1 MYNNTT
7 ITVGFRSCVM
17 TGLVAL
23 LVACGGGGSD
33 TGSATSSE
41 TVVAKGVITQLGS
54 IWVNGVEYETPEG
67 GKYSDDDSSSSSAN
81 YKVGQVV
88 SVLGRRNDDGVSG
101 TADEVRYEAEIEG
114 PADNGSIY
122 GIEILLSD
130 RTNAPGIP
138 ALVNGTHY
146 EVSGIWI
153 DDFTLEATYIKE
165 VDDPDTDD
173 EFKGYVKNASATS
186 FDVRGITFNWAGS
199 PIVSN
204 RDFVEVH
211 FDSCSVIAPFTCQ
224 AIKVDLEDD
233 YSDRAEGKEIEI
245 EGAVD
250 QDIGTCPAAT
260 DFRIDNYCIDHDTRP
275 ARWMDGLTGEADLA
289 QGSRVEA
296 EGHMRNGVLISEK
309 IKGRGNRVRISSVA
323 KNPDTGNGTFTLID
337 GKITVITKPGVTEY
351 EDGLDINNIDLETNG
366 IEVRGVRTGPTEI
379 MAIRIKSDGLSG
391 GGDRHELRAEVDLH
405 STNSSAGTITVM
417 SIVAEGNGGTEL
429 EIDDMPYSQGLTSF
443 LDLVDDNDNP
453 ADGSRDVIKV
463 GFDITIGDGSSGS
476 PYIAEEMEIEE
487 EDD

>member
-7 ITVGFRSCVM
+7 ITVCFRSCVI
-17 TGLVAL
+17 TGLLAL
-23 LVACGGGGSD
+23 LVACGGGSNS
-33 TGSATSSE
+33 GSANTSE

-67 GKYSDDDSSSSSAN
+67 GKYSDDDSSSSTAN
-81 YKVGQVV
+81 YQVGQVV

-101 TADEVRYEAEIEG
+101 TADEVSYEAEIEG

-122 GIEILLSD
+122 GIEILLTD
-130 RTNAPGIP
+130 GTNASGIST
-138 ALVNGTHY
+138 LVNGTHY

-173 EFKGYVKNASATS
+173 EFKGYVKNALAAS
-186 FDVRGITFNWAGS
+186 FDVRGITFDWTGT
-199 PIVSN
+199 PVVSN
-204 RDFVEVH
+204 GDFVEVH
-211 FDSCSVIAPFTCQ
+211 FDNCTGSSPDIICQ
-224 AIKVDLEDD
+224 ALKVDLEDD

-250 QDIGTCPAAT
+250 LSTTDCPADA
-260 DFRIDNYCIDHDTRP
+260 DFRIDNYCIDYDTRP
-275 ARWMDGLTGEADLA
+275 ARWTGGLTGAVDLA
-289 QGSRVEA
+289 QGSRVEV
-296 EGHMRNGVLISEK
+296 EGHMLDGVLVGKK

-323 KNPDTGNGTFTLID
+323 KNVILADETFTLID

-351 EDGLDINNIDLETNG
+351 ENGLDINNIDLETDG
-366 IEVRGVRTGPTEI
+366 IEVRGVRTANATEI
-379 MAIRIKSDGLSG
+379 MAIRIKRESLSG
-391 GGDRHELRAEVDLH
+391 GRHELRAEVDLD
-405 STNSSAGTITVM
+405 SADSSAGTVTVM
-417 SIVAEGNGGTEL
+417 SIVAQGNDGTEL
-429 EIDDMPYSQGLTSF
+429 EIDDMSYTQGLTSF

-463 GFDITIGDGSSGS
+463 AFDITSGAGSSGS
-476 PYIAEEMEIEE
+476 PYIADKMEVEE